1 MRHKRQTAIYNPAD
15 FADKEVTI
23 IGLGNIGSHTALAL
37 ARMGVAKLSL
47 VDFDTVE
54 DHNLSSQA
62 YTIPQVGENKTSAL
76 VSLIGAISDAEVT
89 IYTEP
94 YKHHIPVG
102 DFTVIAVDS
111 METRHDIARDLV
123 QYYPHTHVIDGRM
136 GGGQIEVHNGSVT
149 DWMET
154 LTASADTD
162 ECSARYISYTSYII
176 AGAIA
181 NTLKRL
187 LKSETVPTSMW
198 MHTDTMEILK
208 K

>member
-1 MRHKRQTAIYNPAD
+1 
-15 FADKEVTI
+15 
-23 IGLGNIGSHTALAL
+23 
-37 ARMGVAKLSL
+37 
-47 VDFDTVE
+47 
-54 DHNLSSQA
+54 
-62 YTIPQVGENKTSAL
+62 
-76 VSLIGAISDAEVT
+76 
-89 IYTEP
+89 
-94 YKHHIPVG
+94 
-102 DFTVIAVDS
+102 
-111 METRHDIARDLV
+111 
-123 QYYPHTHVIDGRM
+123 M
-136 GGGQIEVHNGSVT
+136 GGGQIEVHNGSVV

-187 LKSETVPTSMW
+187 LKSETVSTSMW